1 MSGNPSRPENF
12 TVSIAVAG
20 REGWGCPQ
28 PRYCPDASLRYG
40 HTASTYVTLQSFM
53 KLAAQLKPTFLIVHQ
68 FNEFTMA
75 DEGWDAQTSD
85 DIEPTRLPKGWSHS
99 AVDAVHTA
107 VAVYRRAVP
116 SP

>member
-1 MSGNPSRPENF
+1 M
-12 TVSIAVAG
+12 
-20 REGWGCPQ
+20 
-28 PRYCPDASLRYG
+28 RYG
-40 HTASTYVTLQSFM
+40 YTPPTYVALQSFM
-53 KLAAQLKPTFLIVHQ
+53 QLAAQLKPTFLIVHQ

-85 DIEPTRLPKGWSHS
+85 DIEPTRPPKGWGYT

-107 VAVYRRAVP
+107 IAAYRRAV